1 MSATKE
7 RNNREHW
14 GGGGSYLDRVVKK
27 GLAGSDR
34 QPES

>member
-7 RNNREHW
+7 RNNRVRW
-14 GGGGSYLDRVVKK
+14 GGGGSYLDRMVKK
-27 GLAGSDR
+27 GLAGSDT